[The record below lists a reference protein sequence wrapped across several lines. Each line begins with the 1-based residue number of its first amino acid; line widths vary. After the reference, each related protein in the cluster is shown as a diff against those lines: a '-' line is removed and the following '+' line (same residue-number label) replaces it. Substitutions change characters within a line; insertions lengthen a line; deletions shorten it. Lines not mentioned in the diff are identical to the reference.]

1 MTTLK
6 SCKEITTN
14 FDNLESKALATI
26 KALVNERGGRIEFDW
41 ENSDAP
47 SIDSMLF
54 TDDVAD
60 SYIKALHTDGE
71 MLYADLHA
79 YYLSV
84 DDIDDV
90 DIVSDE
96 SVCWCSLLNDLLP
109 YLTFPHRYL
118 VNVLGKDGYSFMVE
132 IAEDKDEAVKCGDYD
147 DIIELAS
154 KADLFNDKDDA
165 YQCNVSIADDYDAK
179 HFGVFSFIENDKK

>member
-6 SCKEITTN
+6 SCKEITTT

-26 KALVNERGGRIEFDW
+26 KALVDERGGRIEFDW
-41 ENSDAP
+41 ENCDAP
-47 SIDSMLF
+47 AIDSMLF

-79 YYLSV
+79 YYLST
-84 DDIDDV
+84 DDIDNV

-109 YLTFPHRYL
+109 YLTFPHYYII
-118 VNVLGKDGYSFMVE
+118 NVLGKDGYSFMVSIE
-132 IAEDKDEAVKCGDYD
+132 EDKDEAVKCGDYE
-147 DIIELAS
+147 DIIEAAAN
-154 KADLFNDKDDA
+154 ADLFNDVDDA
-165 YQCNVSIADDYDAK
+165 YQCNVAVSDDQDIK
-179 HFGVFSFIENDKK
+179 HFKDVTDISYYL